1 MALVSPGN
9 VIAAAALASLLA
21 SGAQASETLSQTGD
35 LAALWKVVEAQQAE
49 IAALKAQL
57 EDTRQQVASTRDKID
72 ITEEQLGITADYLE
86 EVKASSSGSTAATQ
100 LGGYGELHY
109 NNLDLDDDS
118 NQKAVDY
125 HRFVVFLEHA
135 FTDRMRFVSEVE
147 LEHALTANGAP
158 GEVEL
163 EQAYLQYEL
172 NDNHFLRG
180 GLFLLPIGILN
191 ETHEP
196 PTFYGVERNDVE
208 SIIIPST
215 WWEAGVAAGGN
226 YGNGLS
232 WDLSVH
238 SGLETPTTGGSAFR
252 VRSGRQKVAEAVA
265 NDLAY
270 TARLKYT
277 GIPGLELAGSFHIQ
291 EDASQL
297 PGDGLAGGQLVS
309 VHGIWNPGPFQLRA
323 LWAEWN
329 FDGQAVKLAGV
340 DKQTGWYIEPSYRL
354 TLGDADWGFYG
365 RWEDVEGARTVD
377 RFEQWEVGF
386 NFWPHPD
393 VVLKADWRVREHDLQ
408 AEKRRDFEGFDLG
421 IGYQF

>member
-1 MALVSPGN
+1 MRFIIAL
-9 VIAAAALASLLA
+9 AALLA
-21 SGAQASETLSQTGD
+21 TATSVAAEATQPPQD
-35 LAALWKVVEAQQAE
+35 LAALWKIVQAQQTE
-49 IAALKAQL
+49 ISALRSEL
-57 EDTRQQVASTRDKID
+57 EETRQQVSTTNDKVEIA
-72 ITEEQLGITADYLE
+72 EEQLGATADYLE
-86 EVKASSSGSTAATQ
+86 QVRVSNSASTAATQ
-100 LGGYGELHY
+100 VGGYGEMHY
-109 NNLDLDDDS
+109 NNLDIEDDS
-118 NQKAVDY
+118 EFKSVDY
-125 HRFVVFLEHA
+125 HRFVLFVNHA
-135 FTDRMRFVSEVE
+135 FSDRLRFFSELEV
-147 LEHALTANGAP
+147 EHALTASGAP

-163 EQAYLQYEL
+163 EQAYVEYDLD
-172 NDNHFLRG
+172 DNHYLRA

-215 WWEAGVAAGGN
+215 WWEGGAGTGGR

-232 WDLSVH
+232 WDLAVH

-252 VRSGRQKVAEAVA
+252 ARSGRQKVAEAVA

-277 GIPGLELAGSFHIQ
+277 GLPGLELSGSYHYQ
-291 EDASQL
+291 ADASQY
-297 PGDGLAGGQLVS
+297 PGDGLGAGQLVS
-309 VHGIWNPGPFQLRA
+309 VHGIWNQGPFQLRA

-329 FDGQAVKLAGV
+329 FDGRAVQLANV

-354 TLGDADWGFYG
+354 TLADHDWGFYG
-365 RWEDVEGARTVD
+365 RWEDIDGARTFD

-393 VVLKADWRVREHDLQ
+393 VVLKADWRVRDHDLQ
-408 AEKRRDFEGFDLG
+408 TERRRDFEGFDLG
-421 IGYQF
+421 VGYQF